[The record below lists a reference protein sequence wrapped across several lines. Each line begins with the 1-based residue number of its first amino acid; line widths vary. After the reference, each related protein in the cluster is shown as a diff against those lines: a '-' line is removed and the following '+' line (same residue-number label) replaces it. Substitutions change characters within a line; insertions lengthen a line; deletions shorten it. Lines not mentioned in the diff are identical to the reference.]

1 MPVVSSFYWIKIAIF
16 YSDHNPPHFH
26 VVYWEYKA
34 IILIKTLEVYDWKL
48 PNRALKMVNE
58 WAEKNQD
65 KLLEDWNLAIEHKV
79 LNYIDPLI

>member
-1 MPVVSSFYWIKIAIF
+1 
-16 YSDHNPPHFH
+16 
-26 VVYWEYKA
+26 
-34 IILIKTLEVYDWKL
+34 
-48 PNRALKMVNE
+48 MVNE